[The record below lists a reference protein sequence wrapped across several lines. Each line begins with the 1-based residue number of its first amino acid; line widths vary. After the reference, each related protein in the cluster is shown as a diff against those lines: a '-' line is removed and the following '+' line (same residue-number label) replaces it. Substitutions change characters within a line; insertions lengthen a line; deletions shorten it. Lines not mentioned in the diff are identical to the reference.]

1 MSKHF
6 KAKKN
11 IFILEMDYK
20 NDKIKMISLRSR
32 RANGVMQG
40 HPSSEGG
47 ASSLIQRIRRD
58 PSHFSEGGR
67 GLKNTSKE
75 RAPAVRSRCRSI
87 SLRSSKSMH
96 PATQCRHGV
105 IFRVYRKVKESKSK
119 ALSGRVRTCR
129 VPLIFKKKLKK
140 DIKVIPLKVK
150 TSYTEQIR
158 HFTPATQE

>member
-1 MSKHF
+1 
-6 KAKKN
+6 
-11 IFILEMDYK
+11 
-20 NDKIKMISLRSR
+20 MISLRSR

-40 HPSSEGG
+40 HPSSEGGASSLIQRIRRDPSHFSEGG